1 MYSVPKFSEKIV
13 QGREAEHNSG
23 QGDESVG
30 QKLDSFR
37 IEVAAVV
44 VEPTIHTLVNLWG
57 SFELIW
63 IWTFIWDVFGKDKVS
78 PSVEK
83 SEKQAKDE
91 RQKKLPGIPMFG
103 MSPVL

>member
-44 VEPTIHTLVNLWG
+44 VEPTFHPLVNLWG
-57 SFELIW
+57 SFELC
-63 IWTFIWDVFGKDKVS
+63 WTFIWDVFGKDKVS